1 MKKNENKRKINEF
14 QGKFSP
20 SVQRKKNYYNKYLL
34 KDYEKK
40 KIFISLKKPN
50 AELIISEENKNL
62 FNTSNHKRIKS
73 NQKNFIRA
81 IDNKK
86 MNLNKSTSELSFFR
100 DNELKNKNTKKN
112 SCFVNRNKKYNNNF
126 NENNLKNLLSIDF
139 SLKEFRNKIMN
150 SFFHTNLSGEKN
162 KNKRKIINLKNNNLK
177 FNLNKSYNK
186 EETRNTT
193 SISGSNNTNI
203 ISNKNAYEKEEKNI
217 KSPKHIINKRKSNDQ
232 LFSLK
237 SSSTKKITRTYK
249 IVPKQK
255 ALPKC
260 NLYSLSNKKN
270 NINANKKNKQL
281 IKKNNLILAKKTY
294 QSNHK
299 YLSKEGNSNNFV
311 LFNQNSGLENYTFNY
326 LESYREKDNLSN
338 CSSVIINKNMNV
350 KYKNKSKSKKNK
362 KKVRESSYKERIS
375 CNYSFKEFKSVE
387 EIHFLYVYI
396 NQKKSEFFEKNNF
409 VNI

>member
-34 KDYEKK
+34 KDYEIK

-326 LESYREKDNLSN
+326 LESYREKNNLSN

>member
-326 LESYREKDNLSN
+326 LESYREKNNLSN

>member
-270 NINANKKNKQL
+270 KINANKKNKQL

-326 LESYREKDNLSN
+326 LESYREKNNLSN

>member
-40 KIFISLKKPN
+40 KIFISLKNPN

-326 LESYREKDNLSN
+326 LESYREKNNLSN

>member
-1 MKKNENKRKINEF
+1 
-14 QGKFSP
+14 
-20 SVQRKKNYYNKYLL
+20 V
-34 KDYEKK
+34 
-40 KIFISLKKPN
+40 
-50 AELIISEENKNL
+50 
-62 FNTSNHKRIKS
+62 
-73 NQKNFIRA
+73 
-81 IDNKK
+81 
-86 MNLNKSTSELSFFR
+86 
-100 DNELKNKNTKKN
+100 
-112 SCFVNRNKKYNNNF
+112 
-126 NENNLKNLLSIDF
+126 
-139 SLKEFRNKIMN
+139 N

-255 ALPKC
+255 PLPKC

-281 IKKNNLILAKKTY
+281 IKKNNLILTKKTY

-311 LFNQNSGLENYTFNY
+311 IFNQNSELENYAFNY
-326 LESYREKDNLSN
+326 LESYREKNNLSN

-350 KYKNKSKSKKNK
+350 KYENKSKSKKNK
-362 KKVRESSYKERIS
+362 KKVRESSYKERII